1 MDEKKTVKV
10 VVKTLNTGAAKPI
23 AVSSDE
29 AIRIARAQNENNH
42 EADIPIEETKTI
54 DEVITSVKEE
64 QVQESAPISIN
75 ANNYNQEVNIQK
87 LNEVNDIVKI
97 KTIKKDNP
105 KIVVILVIILVIIIL
120 GFFIFELPYLISL
133 LKK

>member
-1 MDEKKTVKV
+1 MEEKQVKV

-23 AVSSDE
+23 AVTSEE
-29 AIRIARAQNENNH
+29 ALNIARAQNANNH
-42 EADIPIEETKTI
+42 EADITINEKKSI
-54 DEVITSVKEE
+54 DEVIEE
-64 QVQESAPISIN
+64 SKNTQQVEAKPIDAST
-75 ANNYNQEVNIQK
+75 YNQEVDLEK

-105 KIVVILVIILVIIIL
+105 KTVMILVIILVIIIL
-120 GFFIFELPYLISL
+120 GFFIFELPYLIDL